1 MKLIIAGPSPY
12 ARKARIAILEKG
24 IACDIEVDNPWLP
37 DTRVSCA
44 NPLGKV
50 PALVLDDGSVV
61 HDSTVIVEYLETLDV
76 SPALIPTDPRSRV
89 AHKQIEAIADGM
101 CDAVVLIAL
110 EGARPKQ
117 KRSPDWIERQRRKIV
132 AGVAELS
139 RLLGNAESYT
149 AYGFGLAEVAT
160 ICALD
165 YIDFRYPQYAWRAAA
180 PNLLALHARLSARAS
195 FVQTRPEPQVL
206 PKL

>member
-76 SPALIPTDPRSRV
+76 SPALIPTDPRS
-89 AHKQIEAIADGM
+89 A
-101 CDAVVLIAL
+101 C
-110 EGARPKQ
+110 
-117 KRSPDWIERQRRKIV
+117 
-132 AGVAELS
+132 
-139 RLLGNAESYT
+139 
-149 AYGFGLAEVAT
+149 
-160 ICALD
+160 
-165 YIDFRYPQYAWRAAA
+165 RA
-180 PNLLALHARLSARAS
+180 
-195 FVQTRPEPQVL
+195 
-206 PKL
+206 